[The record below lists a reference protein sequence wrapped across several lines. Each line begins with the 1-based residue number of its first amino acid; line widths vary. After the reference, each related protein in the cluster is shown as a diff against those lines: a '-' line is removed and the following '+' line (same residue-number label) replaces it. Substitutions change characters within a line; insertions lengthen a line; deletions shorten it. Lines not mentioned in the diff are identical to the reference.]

1 MVVSPSTGEGRRI
14 ANLMKT
20 VLFVD
25 DHPLFREGLRAA
37 LEALD
42 PGLRVV
48 TATDAASALAALA
61 ADPSID
67 LCLTDYRLPQ
77 SDGLELAR
85 EVRARHPSVAVAL
98 LSGDT
103 SLAARARAAGAV
115 ACLNKTRDVSSLAA
129 AIESVF
135 NGGEVF
141 DDEPGSGGVLLSE
154 RRREIVRCAA
164 AGLLDKQIGA
174 KLDISE
180 STVRNHWLHIF
191 AQLGVGNRTE
201 AVAKSMRL
209 GLI

>member
-1 MVVSPSTGEGRRI
+1 
-14 ANLMKT
+14 MKT

-48 TATDAASALAALA
+48 TATDAAGALAALA

-67 LCLTDYRLPQ
+67 LCLTDFRLPHA
-77 SDGLELAR
+77 DGIDLAR
-85 EVRARHPSVAVAL
+85 EVRTRHPSVAVAL

-103 SLAARARAAGAV
+103 SPGLAARSRAAGAV
-115 ACLNKTRDVSSLAA
+115 ACLNKTRDVNSLAA
-129 AIESVF
+129 AIEMVF

-141 DDEPGSGGVLLSE
+141 DDDPGAAGVLLSE

-164 AGLLDKQIGA
+164 AGLLDKQISA
-174 KLDISE
+174 RLDISE

-191 AQLGVGNRTE
+191 AQLGVGNPTE
-201 AVAKSMRL
+201 AVAKSLRL

>member
-1 MVVSPSTGEGRRI
+1 
-14 ANLMKT
+14 MKT

-77 SDGLELAR
+77 SDGLDLAR

-98 LSGDT
+98 LSGDA
-103 SLAARARAAGAV
+103 SLGLAARARAAGAV

-141 DDEPGSGGVLLSE
+141 DDDAAGGGVLLSE
-154 RRREIVRCAA
+154 RRREIVRFAA
-164 AGLLDKQIGA
+164 DGLLDKQIGA
-174 KLDISE
+174 RLDISE